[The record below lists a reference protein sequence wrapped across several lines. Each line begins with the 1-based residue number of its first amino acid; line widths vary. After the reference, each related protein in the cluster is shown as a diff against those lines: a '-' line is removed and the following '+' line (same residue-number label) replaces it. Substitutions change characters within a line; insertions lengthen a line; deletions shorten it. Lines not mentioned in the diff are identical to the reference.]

1 MQLAAGLV
9 AGESLDADGVQAV
22 EDTLFDVRVFAL
34 ETLDERLDFLTLAAA
49 TAVVANGAAFGKA
62 VGALDKLQPVVIF
75 PVDDVLLVD
84 AIHGAD
90 EFHSTIIHAVELGH
104 HALQL
109 RAVEHRHDGGL
120 DDVGEVVTQR
130 NLVAAQVLCL
140 VVEVAAAHLGAN
152 VAGGSFGVVRH
163 VENVR
168 LENGDGNFQKF
179 RIAFDFLAVDFV
191 VAGVHHQVFH
201 VEFHVAMAV
210 EHLDELRHEHG
221 ILAAGNADGD
231 FVAFFDELVVLDG
244 GNERCPEPFAVRFRN
259 APFYALDK

>member
-1 MQLAAGLV
+1 MQFAAGLV
-9 AGESLDADGVQAV
+9 AGECLDADGVQAV
-22 EDTLFDVRVFAL
+22 ENALFDVRVFAF
-34 ETLDERLDFLTLAAA
+34 EALDERLDFLAFAAA
-49 TAVVANGAAFGKA
+49 TAVVADGAAFGKA
-62 VGALDKLQPVVIF
+62 AGALDKLQPVVVF

-90 EFHSTIIHAVELGH
+90 EFHAAKIQTVELGH

-120 DDVGEVVTQR
+120 DDVGEVVAQR

-152 VAGGSFGVVRH
+152 VAGGTFGVVRH

-168 LENGDGNFQKF
+168 LENGDGDFQEL
-179 RIAFDFLAVDFV
+179 RVAFDFLAVDFV
-191 VAGVHHQVFH
+191 VTGVHHQVFH
-201 VEFHVAMAV
+201 VEFHVAVAV
-210 EHLDELRHEHG
+210 KHLDELRHEHG
-221 ILAAGNADGD
+221 ILAARDADGD
-231 FVAFFDELVVLDG
+231 FVALFDELVVLDG
-244 GNERCPEPFAVRFRN
+244 GNERRPEPFAVSFRN

>member
-1 MQLAAGLV
+1 MQFAAGLES
-9 AGESLDADGVQAV
+9 GECLDADGVQAV
-22 EDTLFDVRVFAL
+22 EDALFDVRVFAL
-34 ETLDERLDFLTLAAA
+34 EALDERLDFLAFAAA
-49 TAVVANGAAFGKA
+49 TAVVADGAAFGKA
-62 VGALDKLQPVVIF
+62 AGALDKLQPVVIF
-75 PVDDVLLVD
+75 PVDNVLLVD

-90 EFHSTIIHAVELGH
+90 EFHAAEIQAVELGH

-120 DDVGEVVTQR
+120 DDVGEVVAQR

-152 VAGGSFGVVRH
+152 VAGGTFGVVCH

-168 LENGDGNFQKF
+168 LENGDGNFQEL
-179 RIAFDFLAVDFV
+179 RVAFDFLAVDFV
-191 VAGVHHQVFH
+191 VTGVHHQVFH
-201 VEFHVAMAV
+201 VEFHVAVAV
-210 EHLDELRHEHG
+210 KHLDELRHEHG
-221 ILAAGNADGD
+221 ILAARDADGD

-244 GNERCPEPFAVRFRN
+244 GNEWRPEPFAVCFRN